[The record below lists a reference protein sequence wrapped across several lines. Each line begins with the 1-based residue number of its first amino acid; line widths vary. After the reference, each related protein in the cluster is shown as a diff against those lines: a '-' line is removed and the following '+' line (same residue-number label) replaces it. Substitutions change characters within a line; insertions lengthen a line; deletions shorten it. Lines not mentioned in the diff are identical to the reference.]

1 MSLVLAPCLTLKEC
15 IDNRPYVPPGYCLED
30 ETIQCRDDSE
40 CPIKPGRCTDEDP
53 GNPSAGTCTSDQTCP
68 KGSVCDYDDSIYSEC
83 WYKPGTFEEWAEGFV
98 IDDASNQTQCE
109 DARVSLG
116 LQFNEYDD
124 ALACEQ
130 FNDIKCDPD
139 SMFDDIDALAEEDP
153 PRTTTTVAYNDIM

>member
-1 MSLVLAPCLTLKEC
+1 MSLVLAPCVTLKEC
-15 IDNRPYVPPGYCLED
+15 IDNRPDVPPGYCLED

-40 CPIKPGRCTDEDP
+40 CPIKPGLCTDEDTA
-53 GNPSAGTCTSDQTCP
+53 NPSAGTCTSDQTCP

-109 DARVSLG
+109 SARVSLG

-124 ALACEQ
+124 AYACEQ
-130 FNDIKCDPD
+130 FIDIKCDPGF
-139 SMFDDIDALAEEDP
+139 FDDVDVMAEENP
-153 PRTTTTVAYNDIM
+153 PRTTTTVAYNDIV